1 MLPPFQFTASNS
13 QTSTTAALQDW
24 ATTGLMA
31 AIKSNN
37 LPETRRFLSLG
48 ADPFNP
54 FLITIAKNDS
64 PISLAIERADVEIFQ
79 ALWTSGMDLHHDAT
93 TDGFLG
99 DNTLDYEARTAEK
112 KLRFTNNHPFL
123 LKHSR
128 RKRFSKSLPA
138 LDCIRNNRPDILNFL
153 VSVGASAIPRNE
165 HGFQD
170 AFLYS
175 ESSHFFLRDYIVS
188 HVLLNIGQV
197 DAYPAFSSLL
207 QLAGNMP
214 AAHEHQNQPPPT
226 FLLASPRPL
235 RDLDVFK
242 ALFDRYYNHEEKI
255 NTEVFDDVVRGVEA
269 PICSLNLAFMQSIVD
284 AQRRISGEPLV
295 VTAAINRSGIPDVFM
310 ALNTLT
316 PEWLT
321 SKSLASLC
329 GSILFSDMQDS
340 WTPNITPGTT
350 PILND
355 RQALVLGTFDA
366 FLTGMPAS
374 KIQVLFFDD
383 NPAPCLMSS
392 LELLN
397 HTKGT
402 FGSLSFL
409 DSHLQRR
416 ILTAHTDESL
426 PQTSPRPIVKPPIL

>member
-1 MLPPFQFTASNS
+1 
-13 QTSTTAALQDW
+13 
-24 ATTGLMA
+24 MA

-64 PISLAIERADVEIFQ
+64 PISWAIEHADVEIFQ
-79 ALWTSGMDLHHDAT
+79 ALWTAGMTLHHDAT

-99 DNTLDYEARTAEK
+99 DSTLDYEARTAEK

-138 LDCIRNNRPDILNFL
+138 LDCIRNNRPDLLNFL

-170 AFLYS
+170 AFLYA

-197 DAYPAFSSLL
+197 DAYPAFASLL

-214 AAHEHQNQPPPT
+214 AAHDHQNQPPPT
-226 FLLASPRPL
+226 FLLASSRPI

-269 PICSLNLAFMQSIVD
+269 PICSLNLAFVQSIVD

-295 VTAAINRSGIPDVFM
+295 ATAAIKRSGLPDVFM

-321 SKSLASLC
+321 SKSLTSLC
-329 GSILFSDMQDS
+329 GSILFGDTQDS
-340 WTPNITPGTT
+340 WFSGAR
-350 PILND
+350 ND

-374 KIQVLFFDD
+374 KIQALFFDD
-383 NPAPCLMSS
+383 NPDPCLMSS

-397 HTKGT
+397 NTKGT

-426 PQTSPRPIVKPPIL
+426 PQTSPRPVAKPLIL